1 MFGYIAVV
9 SILGLI
15 ANVKIRKYFFGVAI
29 GFAILGFFFLPRS
42 YDDLSLAFTH
52 LENLK
57 TIGWTYYDQINAQT
71 SYFHQLPTLM
81 IYYYFLSFLPSVHF
95 LPAISMFIVY
105 FCSFSLI
112 ANYAEK
118 SGMSKHNAIILMI
131 IVILCIDYYGAVS
144 GIRNTLAFVVCAYF
158 LYEDLYCRRNRLL
171 CFIMYLLMFGLHS
184 SVIFVLFVRVL
195 VAISTKWVVILLF
208 ILSIIWMNFLPSIFN
223 ILGSIGVPSANNLAW
238 KLEIYSEYA
247 TSNINLIAGVY
258 YTRLMYVR
266 GLFSVILVVT
276 QLLRAKRNGIDTL
289 DSFDYAYLYIMG
301 LMLGSFSSFNIYLRL
316 SNLMIFVGIIVLGR
330 YFSYKVR
337 YRLKRIVLFRISL
350 FSYQVPVMAVSI
362 LMFYFIM
369 INSYYGISFGI

>member
-1 MFGYIAVV
+1 
-9 SILGLI
+9 L
-15 ANVKIRKYFFGVAI
+15 
-29 GFAILGFFFLPRS
+29 
-42 YDDLSLAFTH
+42 D
-52 LENLK
+52 E
-57 TIGWTYYDQINAQT
+57 
-71 SYFHQLPTLM
+71 
-81 IYYYFLSFLPSVHF
+81 LPSNQ
-95 LPAISMFIVY
+95 Y
-105 FCSFSLI
+105 
-112 ANYAEK
+112 
-118 SGMSKHNAIILMI
+118 
-131 IVILCIDYYGAVS
+131 
-144 GIRNTLAFVVCAYF
+144 
-158 LYEDLYCRRNRLL
+158 
-171 CFIMYLLMFGLHS
+171 
-184 SVIFVLFVRVL
+184 
-195 VAISTKWVVILLF
+195 
-208 ILSIIWMNFLPSIFN
+208 FN